1 MRYVK
6 LTSFFFLTLIVSCG
20 GGGGGGAPEPAPSPP
35 APPEP
40 PASSEISLLVDQNM
54 AYEKSGIAAEI
65 LISRTGDTE
74 AIEVLLVFAGS
85 DSPEEGSASSN
96 DYQLFNENDEVLSD
110 SINLVQGESTKR
122 IIIRPVADDVR
133 EVPETLVITAV
144 ENSGYTLSDQISA
157 EILINDA
164 SNEYGNSRL
173 FLGTFRSQDNVQTAA
188 SGLLSFLLQGDNS
201 KGVLTYTYDN
211 LGSERI
217 DQHIHLSPSGTVIH
231 DIKDE
236 DLEQSGSLSQY
247 EWHMEPGG
255 IFTTKQQM
263 LDTLFNGEFYVNVH
277 SADNPGGEILAY
289 MSFDAFAEPPLQEEL
304 TVADVDYDIVRFLNQ
319 ATFGATPRD
328 YEQLRSLIDQDGA
341 NRLQVYELWIDQQI
355 SAPRTSMQD
364 LDNHTYSVFSEYSQ
378 SSLKR
383 ESFWPIALYA
393 NDQLRQRMTFALS
406 EILVISTENSMIRNR
421 PQGLGSYWDT
431 LANGSFGSY
440 KALLKDVTLHPMMGV
455 YLSHLINSKAN
466 EGAGTFPDENY
477 AREVMQ
483 LFTFGLVHRNKDG
496 SVVLSDDNLPLA
508 TYDNETIRNL
518 ARVFTGLGLSYA
530 ADSTGNSVYENTN
543 FNRSYC
549 GPNGSLHY
557 CWTQP
562 MKFFRSYHDFEEKLL
577 FVDNGDQ
584 IVIPESADTGVDQ
597 AVNELEM
604 VIEALVEHNTTAPF
618 IARRLIQRFVTSNP
632 SNAYIEKVS
641 SAFGQDGDLK
651 QAIKAIL
658 LDPEARSPSVVS
670 SSSFGKFK
678 EPILQLTAVFRLFN
692 ASSKIALGEGDADL
706 GLIETDYVNADHF
719 ASNATFIKIGNVG
732 GEIGQEA
739 QAAPSVFN
747 FFSPDYSP
755 SGKLASEG
763 LVAPELTLIT
773 ESQIYSMFNQ
783 YDQLL
788 HNGFVNF
795 RRNPFSSEEARVRID
810 TTGLEDL
817 WEITPGDTQEK
828 ATALVDYVDFY
839 LNSGKLKR
847 TSNSG
852 TRSELIEQ
860 VESASCVSEPICD
873 RDKLLIYGAA
883 LAPEF
888 QIQQ

>member
-1 MRYVK
+1 MPYIK

-20 GGGGGGAPEPAPSPP
+20 GGGGEGAPEP

-40 PASSEISLLVDQNM
+40 PASSEVSLLVDQNM

-65 LISRTGDTE
+65 LMSRTGDTE
-74 AIEVLLVFAGS
+74 AIEVLLAFDGS
-85 DSPEEGSASSN
+85 ESPVEGSASSN
-96 DYQLFNENDEVLSD
+96 DYQLFNENDEVLGD
-110 SINLVQGESTKR
+110 SINLVEGESTKR
-122 IIIRPVADDVR
+122 IIIRPVSDDVR
-133 EVPETLVITAV
+133 EVPETLVITVV

-431 LANGSFGSY
+431 LANESFGSY

-466 EGAGTFPDENY
+466 EDAGTFPDENY

-496 SVVLSDDNLPLA
+496 SVVLGDDNLPIA

-562 MKFFRSYHDFEEKLL
+562 MKFFPSYHDFEEKLL

-584 IVIPESADTGVDQ
+584 IIIPGSADTGVDQ

-604 VIEALVEHNTTAPF
+604 VIEALVAHNTTAPF

-692 ASSKIALGEGDADL
+692 ASSKIALGEGNADL

-732 GEIGQEA
+732 GGIGQEA

-817 WEITPGDTQEK
+817 WETTPGDTQEK

>member
-1 MRYVK
+1 MRYIK
-6 LTSFFFLTLIVSCG
+6 LTSFVFLTLIVSCG
-20 GGGGGGAPEPAPSPP
+20 GGGGAPPEPAPSPP

-74 AIEVLLVFAGS
+74 AIEVLLAFAGS
-85 DSPEEGSASSN
+85 ESPVESSASSN
-96 DYQLFNENDEVLSD
+96 DYQLFNENDEILSD

-122 IIIRPVADDVR
+122 IIIRPVSDDVR

-247 EWHMEPGG
+247 EWNMEPGG

-431 LANGSFGSY
+431 LANESFGSY

-466 EGAGTFPDENY
+466 EDAGTFPDENY

-496 SVVLSDDNLPLA
+496 SVVLGDDNLPLA

-562 MKFFRSYHDFEEKLL
+562 MKFFPSYHDFEEKLL

-584 IVIPESADTGVDQ
+584 IVIPGSADTGVDQ

-651 QAIKAIL
+651 QVIKAIL
-658 LDPEARSPSVVS
+658 LDPEARSPSVVA

-732 GEIGQEA
+732 GGIGQEA

-810 TTGLEDL
+810 TTGLGDL
-817 WEITPGDTQEK
+817 WESTPGDTQEK
-828 ATALVDYVDFY
+828 ATALVDFVDFY

-860 VESASCVSEPICD
+860 VESASCVSAPICD

>member
-1 MRYVK
+1 MRYLK
-6 LTSFFFLTLIVSCG
+6 LTSFFFLTLIVSC

-65 LISRTGDTE
+65 LMSRTGDTE
-74 AIEVLLVFAGS
+74 AIEVLLAFSGS
-85 DSPEEGSASSN
+85 ESPVEGSASSN
-96 DYQLFNENDEVLSD
+96 DYQLFNENDEVLGD
-110 SINLVQGESTKR
+110 SINLVEGESTKR
-122 IIIRPVADDVR
+122 IIIRPVSDDVR
-133 EVPETLVITAV
+133 EVPETLVITVV

-289 MSFDAFAEPPLQEEL
+289 LSFDAFAEPPLQEEL
-304 TVADVDYDIVRFLNQ
+304 TAADVDYDIVRFLNQ

-431 LANGSFGSY
+431 LANESFGSY

-466 EGAGTFPDENY
+466 EDAGTFPDENY

-496 SVVLSDDNLPLA
+496 SVVLGDDNLPIA

-562 MKFFRSYHDFEEKLL
+562 MKFFPSYHDFEEKLL

-584 IVIPESADTGVDQ
+584 IIIPGSADTGVDQ

-604 VIEALVEHNTTAPF
+604 VIEALVAHNTTAPF

-817 WEITPGDTQEK
+817 WETTPGDTQEK

>member
-1 MRYVK
+1 MPYIK

-20 GGGGGGAPEPAPSPP
+20 GGGGGAPEPAPSPS

-65 LISRTGDTE
+65 LMSRTGDTE
-74 AIEVLLVFAGS
+74 AIEVLLAFDGS
-85 DSPEEGSASSN
+85 ESPVEGSASSN
-96 DYQLFNENDEVLSD
+96 DYQLFNENDEVLGD
-110 SINLVQGESTKR
+110 SINLVEGESTKR
-122 IIIRPVADDVR
+122 IIIRPVSDDVR
-133 EVPETLVITAV
+133 EVPETLVITVV

-247 EWHMEPGG
+247 EWHIEPGG

-431 LANGSFGSY
+431 LANESFGSY

-466 EGAGTFPDENY
+466 EDAGTFPDENY

-496 SVVLSDDNLPLA
+496 SVVLGDDNLPLA

-562 MKFFRSYHDFEEKLL
+562 MKFFPSYHDFEEKLL

-584 IVIPESADTGVDQ
+584 IVIPGSADTGVDQ

-651 QAIKAIL
+651 QVIKAIL

-810 TTGLEDL
+810 TTGLGDL
-817 WEITPGDTQEK
+817 WESTSGDTQEK
-828 ATALVDYVDFY
+828 ATALVDFVDFY

>member
-1 MRYVK
+1 MPYIK
-6 LTSFFFLTLIVSCG
+6 LTSFFFLTLIVSC

-65 LISRTGDTE
+65 LMSRTGDTE
-74 AIEVLLVFAGS
+74 AIEVLLAFDGS
-85 DSPEEGSASSN
+85 ESPVEGSASSN
-96 DYQLFNENDEVLSD
+96 DYQLFNENDEVLGD
-110 SINLVQGESTKR
+110 SINLVEGESTKR
-122 IIIRPVADDVR
+122 IIIRPVSDDVR
-133 EVPETLVITAV
+133 EVPETLVITVV

-431 LANGSFGSY
+431 LANESFGSY

-466 EGAGTFPDENY
+466 EDAGTFPDENY

-496 SVVLSDDNLPLA
+496 SVVLGDDNLPLA

-562 MKFFRSYHDFEEKLL
+562 MKFFPSYHDFEEKRL

-584 IVIPESADTGVDQ
+584 IIIPGSADTGVDQ

-604 VIEALVEHNTTAPF
+604 VIEALVAHNTTAPF

-817 WEITPGDTQEK
+817 WETTPGDTQEK

>member
-1 MRYVK
+1 MRYIK
-6 LTSFFFLTLIVSCG
+6 LTSFFFLTLIVSC
-20 GGGGGGAPEPAPSPP
+20 GGGGGAPEPAPSPP

-65 LISRTGDTE
+65 LMSRTGDTE
-74 AIEVLLVFAGS
+74 AIEVLLAFDGS
-85 DSPEEGSASSN
+85 ESPVEGSASSN
-96 DYQLFNENDEVLSD
+96 DYQLFNENDEVLGD
-110 SINLVQGESTKR
+110 SINLVEGESTKR
-122 IIIRPVADDVR
+122 IIIRPVSDDVR

-383 ESFWPIALYA
+383 ESFWPIAPCLLY
-393 NDQLRQRMTFALS
+393 T
-406 EILVISTENSMIRNR
+406 
-421 PQGLGSYWDT
+421 
-431 LANGSFGSY
+431 
-440 KALLKDVTLHPMMGV
+440 
-455 YLSHLINSKAN
+455 
-466 EGAGTFPDENY
+466 
-477 AREVMQ
+477 
-483 LFTFGLVHRNKDG
+483 
-496 SVVLSDDNLPLA
+496 
-508 TYDNETIRNL
+508 
-518 ARVFTGLGLSYA
+518 
-530 ADSTGNSVYENTN
+530 
-543 FNRSYC
+543 
-549 GPNGSLHY
+549 
-557 CWTQP
+557 
-562 MKFFRSYHDFEEKLL
+562 
-577 FVDNGDQ
+577 
-584 IVIPESADTGVDQ
+584 
-597 AVNELEM
+597 
-604 VIEALVEHNTTAPF
+604 
-618 IARRLIQRFVTSNP
+618 
-632 SNAYIEKVS
+632 
-641 SAFGQDGDLK
+641 
-651 QAIKAIL
+651 
-658 LDPEARSPSVVS
+658 SPS
-670 SSSFGKFK
+670 
-678 EPILQLTAVFRLFN
+678 P
-692 ASSKIALGEGDADL
+692 
-706 GLIETDYVNADHF
+706 
-719 ASNATFIKIGNVG
+719 
-732 GEIGQEA
+732 
-739 QAAPSVFN
+739 
-747 FFSPDYSP
+747 
-755 SGKLASEG
+755 
-763 LVAPELTLIT
+763 
-773 ESQIYSMFNQ
+773 
-783 YDQLL
+783 
-788 HNGFVNF
+788 
-795 RRNPFSSEEARVRID
+795 
-810 TTGLEDL
+810 
-817 WEITPGDTQEK
+817 
-828 ATALVDYVDFY
+828 
-839 LNSGKLKR
+839 
-847 TSNSG
+847 
-852 TRSELIEQ
+852 
-860 VESASCVSEPICD
+860 
-873 RDKLLIYGAA
+873 RD
-883 LAPEF
+883 
-888 QIQQ
+888 

>member
-1 MRYVK
+1 MRYIE
-6 LTSFFFLTLIVSCG
+6 LTSFFFLTLIVSC

-74 AIEVLLVFAGS
+74 AIEVLLAFAGS
-85 DSPEEGSASSN
+85 ESPVESSASSN
-96 DYQLFNENDEVLSD
+96 DYQLFNENDEVLGD
-110 SINLVQGESTKR
+110 SINLVEGESTKR
-122 IIIRPVADDVR
+122 IIIRPVSDDVR
-133 EVPETLVITAV
+133 EVPETLVITVV

-431 LANGSFGSY
+431 LANESFGSY

-466 EGAGTFPDENY
+466 EDAGTFPDENY

-496 SVVLSDDNLPLA
+496 SVVLGDDNLPLA

-562 MKFFRSYHDFEEKLL
+562 MKFFPSYHDFEEKLL

-584 IVIPESADTGVDQ
+584 IIIPGSADTGVDQ

-604 VIEALVEHNTTAPF
+604 VIEALVAHNTTAPF

-732 GEIGQEA
+732 GGIGQEA

-747 FFSPDYSP
+747 FFSPDSSP

-817 WEITPGDTQEK
+817 WETTPGDTQEK

>member
-1 MRYVK
+1 MRYIK

-20 GGGGGGAPEPAPSPP
+20 GGGGGAPEPAPSPP
-35 APPEP
+35 APSEP

-74 AIEVLLVFAGS
+74 AIEVLLAFAGGES
-85 DSPEEGSASSN
+85 TVEGSASSN
-96 DYQLFNENDEVLSD
+96 DYQLFNENDEILSD

-122 IIIRPVADDVR
+122 IIIRPVSDDVR

-247 EWHMEPGG
+247 EWNMEPGG

-431 LANGSFGSY
+431 LANESFGSY

-466 EGAGTFPDENY
+466 EDAGTFPDENY

-496 SVVLSDDNLPLA
+496 SVVLGDDNLPLA

-562 MKFFRSYHDFEEKLL
+562 MKFFPSYHDFEEKLL

-584 IVIPESADTGVDQ
+584 IVIPGSADTGVDQ

-651 QAIKAIL
+651 QVIKAIL

-732 GEIGQEA
+732 GGIGQEA

-810 TTGLEDL
+810 TTGLGDL
-817 WEITPGDTQEK
+817 WESTPGDTQEK
-828 ATALVDYVDFY
+828 ATALVDFVDFY

>member
-1 MRYVK
+1 MRYIK
-6 LTSFFFLTLIVSCG
+6 LTSFFFLTLIVSC

-74 AIEVLLVFAGS
+74 AIEVLLAFAGGE
-85 DSPEEGSASSN
+85 SPVEGSASSN
-96 DYQLFNENDEVLSD
+96 DYQLFNENDEILSD

-122 IIIRPVADDVR
+122 IIIRPVSDDVR

-144 ENSGYTLSDQISA
+144 ENSGYTLSDQVSA

-247 EWHMEPGG
+247 EWNMEPGG

-431 LANGSFGSY
+431 LANESFGSY

-466 EGAGTFPDENY
+466 EDAGTFPDENY

-496 SVVLSDDNLPLA
+496 SVVLGDDNLPLA

-562 MKFFRSYHDFEEKLL
+562 MKFFPSYHDFEEKLL

-584 IVIPESADTGVDQ
+584 IVIPGSADTGVDQ
-597 AVNELEM
+597 AVNELEL

-651 QAIKAIL
+651 QVIKAIL

-732 GEIGQEA
+732 GGIGQEA

-810 TTGLEDL
+810 TTGLGDL
-817 WEITPGDTQEK
+817 WESTPGDTQEK
-828 ATALVDYVDFY
+828 ATALVDFVDFY

>member
-1 MRYVK
+1 MRYIK
-6 LTSFFFLTLIVSCG
+6 LTSFFFLTLIVSC

-74 AIEVLLVFAGS
+74 AIEVLLAFAGGE
-85 DSPEEGSASSN
+85 SPVEGSASSN
-96 DYQLFNENDEVLSD
+96 DYQLFNENDEILSD
-110 SINLVQGESTKR
+110 SINLLQGESTKR
-122 IIIRPVADDVR
+122 IIIRPVSDDVR

-144 ENSGYTLSDQISA
+144 ENSGYTLSDQVSA

-247 EWHMEPGG
+247 EWNMEPGG

-431 LANGSFGSY
+431 LANESFGSY

-466 EGAGTFPDENY
+466 EDAGTFPDENY

-496 SVVLSDDNLPLA
+496 SVVLGDDNLPLA

-562 MKFFRSYHDFEEKLL
+562 MKFFPSYHDFEEKLL

-584 IVIPESADTGVDQ
+584 IVIPGSADTGVDQ
-597 AVNELEM
+597 ALNELEL

-651 QAIKAIL
+651 QVIKAIL

-732 GEIGQEA
+732 GGIGQEA

-810 TTGLEDL
+810 TTGLGDL
-817 WEITPGDTQEK
+817 WESTPGDTQEK
-828 ATALVDYVDFY
+828 ATALVDFVDFY

>member
-1 MRYVK
+1 MRYIK
-6 LTSFFFLTLIVSCG
+6 LTSFFFLTLIVSC

-74 AIEVLLVFAGS
+74 AIEVLLAFAGS

-122 IIIRPVADDVR
+122 IIIRPVSDDVR

-431 LANGSFGSY
+431 LANESFGSY

-466 EGAGTFPDENY
+466 EDAGTFPDENY

-496 SVVLSDDNLPLA
+496 SVVLGDDNLPLA

-562 MKFFRSYHDFEEKLL
+562 MKFFPSYHDFEEKLL

-817 WEITPGDTQEK
+817 WETTPGDTQEK

>member
-1 MRYVK
+1 MRYIK
-6 LTSFFFLTLIVSCG
+6 LTSFFFLTLIVSC
-20 GGGGGGAPEPAPSPP
+20 GGGGGAPEPAPSPP

-74 AIEVLLVFAGS
+74 AIEVLLAFAGS
-85 DSPEEGSASSN
+85 ESSVEGSASSN
-96 DYQLFNENDEVLSD
+96 DYQLFNENDELLSD

-122 IIIRPVADDVR
+122 IIIRPVSDDVR

-247 EWHMEPGG
+247 EWNMEPGG

-289 MSFDAFAEPPLQEEL
+289 MSFDAFAEPPIQEEL
-304 TVADVDYDIVRFLNQ
+304 TAADVDYDIVRFLNQ

-393 NDQLRQRMTFALS
+393 KDQLRQRMTFALS

-431 LANGSFGSY
+431 LANESFGSY

-466 EGAGTFPDENY
+466 EDAGTFPDENY

-496 SVVLSDDNLPLA
+496 SVVLGDDNLPLA

-562 MKFFRSYHDFEEKLL
+562 MKFFPSYHDFEEKLL

-584 IVIPESADTGVDQ
+584 IIIPGSADTGVDQ

-604 VIEALVEHNTTAPF
+604 VIEALVAHNTTAPF

-651 QAIKAIL
+651 QVIKAIL
-658 LDPEARSPSVVS
+658 LDPEARSPSVVA

-810 TTGLEDL
+810 TTGLGDL
-817 WEITPGDTQEK
+817 WESTPGDTQEK
-828 ATALVDYVDFY
+828 ATALVDFVDFY

>member
-1 MRYVK
+1 MRYIK
-6 LTSFFFLTLIVSCG
+6 LTSFVFLTLIVSC

-65 LISRTGDTE
+65 LMSRTGDTE
-74 AIEVLLVFAGS
+74 AIEVLLAFAGS
-85 DSPEEGSASSN
+85 ESPVESSASSN
-96 DYQLFNENDEVLSD
+96 DYQLFNENDEILSD

-122 IIIRPVADDVR
+122 IIIRPVSDDVR

-247 EWHMEPGG
+247 EWNMEPGG

-431 LANGSFGSY
+431 LANESFGSY

-466 EGAGTFPDENY
+466 EDAGTFPDENY

-496 SVVLSDDNLPLA
+496 SVVLGDDNLPLA

-562 MKFFRSYHDFEEKLL
+562 MKFFPSYHDFEEKLL

-584 IVIPESADTGVDQ
+584 IVIPGSADTGVDQ

-651 QAIKAIL
+651 QVIKAIL
-658 LDPEARSPSVVS
+658 LDPEARSPSVVA

-732 GEIGQEA
+732 GGIGQEA

-810 TTGLEDL
+810 TTGLGDL
-817 WEITPGDTQEK
+817 WESTPGDTQEK
-828 ATALVDYVDFY
+828 ATALVDFVDFY

-860 VESASCVSEPICD
+860 VESASCVSAPICD

>member
-1 MRYVK
+1 MRYIK
-6 LTSFFFLTLIVSCG
+6 LTSFFFLTLIVSC
-20 GGGGGGAPEPAPSPP
+20 GGGGGAPEPAPSPP

-74 AIEVLLVFAGS
+74 AIEVLLAFAGS
-85 DSPEEGSASSN
+85 ESPVEGSASSN

-122 IIIRPVADDVR
+122 IIIRPVSDDVR
-133 EVPETLVITAV
+133 EVPETLVITVV

-431 LANGSFGSY
+431 LANESFGSY

-466 EGAGTFPDENY
+466 EDAGTFPDENY

-496 SVVLSDDNLPLA
+496 SVVLGDDNLPIA

-562 MKFFRSYHDFEEKLL
+562 MKFFPSYHDFEEKLL

-584 IVIPESADTGVDQ
+584 IVIPGSADTGVDQ

-732 GEIGQEA
+732 GGIGQEA

-817 WEITPGDTQEK
+817 WETTPGDTQEK